1 MIGFSYAVFAC
12 LLVILGG
19 EVLGGFFLGKTV
31 VRML

>member
-1 MIGFSYAVFAC
+1 MLVFAC
-12 LLVILGG
+12 QLEKIGG

>member
-1 MIGFSYAVFAC
+1 M
-12 LLVILGG
+12 LVSHVSWEKIGG